1 LLRKLAGR
9 SGLTAVLDAALT
21 QKGMFPQLS
30 KGLLDGALKQVP
42 APFRRKILVR
52 VDGARASHDL
62 VGHLLGMSSPRK
74 ILLFTCSWMI
84 TASDEAALMA

>member
-1 LLRKLAGR
+1 
-9 SGLTAVLDAALT
+9 
-21 QKGMFPQLS
+21 
-30 KGLLDGALKQVP
+30 
-42 APFRRKILVR
+42 
-52 VDGARASHDL
+52 L